1 MRRDSEDVKT
11 RRWDDEGVKQSELT
25 GCESH
30 RNRHISTPVDA
41 LVRRT
46 FSATQVTS
54 IEPSAVIAIGPDVY
68 NGVIVRDFLKA
79 VLRLGRPVGTAIS
92 S

>member
-1 MRRDSEDVKT
+1 MTQPKST
-11 RRWDDEGVKQSELT
+11 LT
-25 GCESH
+25 H
-30 RNRHISTPVDA
+30 TNRHISTPVDA

-68 NGVIVRDFLKA
+68 NGVIVRDFLKLKKICQKYTEA
-79 VLRLGRPVGTAIS
+79 
-92 S
+92 